1 MDTGIIILLIILF
14 IGTLCVVFQRPLVD
28 FLFRYCS
35 LGSLLDKL
43 NNAFLSRDEKECLK
57 QEREFRNASPEEL
70 RPRWLAILD
79 KFAGK
84 YPESQE
90 IPESLRE
97 NLPQELADFFSEYDF
112 LKIGEIALLD
122 KRALASVKVGG
133 QTYIVIGK
141 DEPDDTL
148 FVIRLNSMKTS
159 SCPVFAIDPDLDCAE
174 NLNVNTRP
182 ESGYRSIRNFVCLMS
197 LYYGENNDS
206 E

>member
-43 NNAFLSRDEKECLK
+43 NGAFLSHDEKERLK
-57 QEREFRNASPEEL
+57 QKREFQNATPEEL

-112 LKIGEIALLD
+112 LKIAYPHFFD
-122 KRALASVKVGG
+122 
-133 QTYIVIGK
+133 
-141 DEPDDTL
+141 
-148 FVIRLNSMKTS
+148 
-159 SCPVFAIDPDLDCAE
+159 
-174 NLNVNTRP
+174 
-182 ESGYRSIRNFVCLMS
+182 S
-197 LYYGENNDS
+197 LER
-206 E
+206 

>member
-1 MDTGIIILLIILF
+1 MTGITILLIILF

-43 NNAFLSRDEKECLK
+43 NGAFLSRDEKERLK

-70 RPRWLAILD
+70 QIRWLAILD

-84 YPESQE
+84 YPESRE

-112 LKIGEIALLD
+112 LKIGEVALLD
-122 KRALASVKVGG
+122 KKALASVKVGG
-133 QTYIVIGK
+133 QTLGLVEFEK
-141 DEPDDTL
+141 
-148 FVIRLNSMKTS
+148 
-159 SCPVFAIDPDLDCAE
+159 CAIFDG
-174 NLNVNTRP
+174 VKR
-182 ESGYRSIRNFVCLMS
+182 RK
-197 LYYGENNDS
+197 
-206 E
+206 